1 MLTDAPLMMQ
11 DFWRDQQASP
21 ERIKCVLRIAL
32 ASVITLVCILVWQ
45 MLYLPLCLYILFF
58 VAHESPAICF
68 RFNMLMLVTGTVVI
82 AISLLVIGFSGNDP
96 MARVLSVAAIGFVCG
111 LGIQACAIPFL
122 FVGGGFVYVTVIAM
136 WELHVPADT
145 LVKNSLWFIA
155 TLSVSLG
162 SSLAVEYLFGARNPA
177 ADLRK
182 QIAMRY
188 RALEKLFSLY
198 AEGGVTSEWPQAVSQ
213 VTRFAAA
220 GPREVEVLYESLVA
234 RNLDPG
240 DLRIGTKVRMTLGL
254 QLLDLSAAFAAQT
267 PETFDPELRGR
278 CAAIAAHCGALADLK
293 TTVPSEE
300 ELKLRPGSPST
311 LLDRIE
317 ETLHELLVMP
327 RNMPSLPNK
336 ELAALPARRIEF
348 INKAAL
354 TNKDSVAFALKLS
367 LCATLCYIFYFAVDW
382 PGISTCCGTVLIVGL
397 TNSGAMKQK
406 FLYRF
411 IGSALGGAL
420 GLVVESFLLPN
431 IDSLT
436 GVVLIVVAV
445 VLVTGYVAQGR
456 RFSYIGM
463 QMCFSFY
470 LVAITGS
477 HAPTE
482 LAPARDRLIGIL
494 IALFVMWVVFDQLWP
509 VRTVTVM
516 RQALASALRD
526 ASGLFQLC
534 KDGRRYSALL
544 RRADILREEF
554 GKKIANLQTLNDTV
568 KYEFGK
574 DRELFVRQSETIL
587 RASLAAVALFWNEL
601 VVLNTPEGDDFFRDP
616 ELIAMRQAIAE
627 HLEAMASIVAG
638 SLPVPVVSP
647 TLSVSPKLVGSPRFR
662 EYVQNALSRLG
673 EVNNVINEL
682 DLQARG
688 LEAKSGVTPLAD
700 ANCGAGRAW

>member
-1 MLTDAPLMMQ
+1 MIR

-21 ERIKCVLRIAL
+21 ERIKCALRIVL

-45 MLYLPLCLYILFF
+45 MMYLPLCLYILFF

-68 RFNMLMLVTGTVVI
+68 KFNMAMLVTGTI
-82 AISLLVIGFSGNDP
+82 AVAASLIVIGLTDNDP
-96 MARVLSVAAIGFVCG
+96 MARVLSIAGIGFVCG
-111 LGIQACAIPFL
+111 MGIQACVIPFL
-122 FVGGGFVYVTVIAM
+122 FVGGGFVFVTLIAM
-136 WELHVPADT
+136 WELHAPADT

-188 RALEKLFSLY
+188 RALQKLFSLY
-198 AEGGVTSEWPQAVSQ
+198 AEGAVTGEWSQAVSQ
-213 VTRFAAA
+213 VARFAAA
-220 GPREVEVLYESLVA
+220 GPREIQQLYESLVA

-254 QLLDLSAAFAAQT
+254 QLLDLSAAFAAQNPQT
-267 PETFDPELRGR
+267 VDPELRGR
-278 CAAIAAHCGALADLK
+278 CAAIAAHCGALADLETK
-293 TTVPSEE
+293 VQSEG

-327 RNMPSLPNK
+327 RNRPSLPNK
-336 ELAALPARRIEF
+336 ELAALPARKTEF

-354 TNKDSVAFALKLS
+354 TNKDSVAFAFKLS

-406 FLYRF
+406 FVYRF
-411 IGSALGGAL
+411 IGSVLGGAL
-420 GLVVESFLLPN
+420 GLAVESLLLPN

-436 GVVLIVVAV
+436 GVVLIVASV
-445 VLVTGYVAQGR
+445 VFVTGYVAQGR

-470 LVAITGS
+470 LVAITGY
-477 HAPTE
+477 HAPTQ

-509 VRTVTVM
+509 VRSVTVM
-516 RQALASALRD
+516 REALASALRD
-526 ASGLFQLC
+526 VSGLFQLC
-534 KDGRRYSALL
+534 KDGRRHGALL
-544 RRADILREEF
+544 HRADILREEF
-554 GKKIANLQTLNDTV
+554 GKKIVNLQTLNDTV

-574 DRELFVRQSETIL
+574 DRELYVRQSETIL

-601 VVLNTPEGDDFFRDP
+601 VVLNTPEDDDFFRDP
-616 ELIAMRQAIAE
+616 ELIAMRQTIAE
-627 HLEAMASIVAG
+627 HLEAMANALVR
-638 SLPVPVVSP
+638 SLPVPVVSA
-647 TLSVSPKLVGSPRFR
+647 TLFVGTELVGSPQFG
-662 EYVQNALSRLG
+662 EYVRNALSRLG

-688 LEAKSGVTPLAD
+688 LEVKGGVIPLAD
-700 ANCGAGRAW
+700 ANSGAGRA

>member
-1 MLTDAPLMMQ
+1 MIRE
-11 DFWRDQQASP
+11 FWRDQQPSP
-21 ERIKCVLRIAL
+21 ERIKCVLRIVL

-45 MLYLPLCLYILFF
+45 MMYLPLCLYILFF

-68 RFNMLMLVTGTVVI
+68 KFNMAMLVTGAIAV
-82 AISLLVIGFSGNDP
+82 AISLVLIGLTGNDP
-96 MARVLSVAAIGFVCG
+96 MARVLGIAAIGFVCG

-122 FVGGGFVYVTVIAM
+122 FVGGGFVFVTLIAL
-136 WELHVPADT
+136 WELHLPADT
-145 LVKNSLWFIA
+145 LVKDSLWFIA

-162 SSLAVEYLFGARNPA
+162 SSLAVEYLFGVRDPA

-188 RALEKLFSLY
+188 RALQKLFNLY
-198 AEGGVTSEWPQAVSQ
+198 AEGAMTSEWPQAVSQ
-213 VTRFAAA
+213 VARFAAA

-240 DLRIGTKVRMTLGL
+240 DLRIGTKVRITLGL
-254 QLLDLSAAFAAQT
+254 QLLDLSAAFAAQN
-267 PETFDPELRGR
+267 PETVDPELRGR
-278 CAAIAAHCGALADLK
+278 CAAIAAHCGALADLG

-327 RNMPSLPNK
+327 RNRPSLANK
-336 ELAALPARRIEF
+336 ELAALPARKIEF

-354 TNKDSVAFALKLS
+354 TNKESVAFALKLS

-406 FLYRF
+406 FVYRF

-420 GLVVESFLLPN
+420 GLAVESLLLPN

-436 GVVLIVVAV
+436 GVVLIVASV
-445 VLVTGYVAQGR
+445 VLVTAYVAQGR

-470 LVAITGS
+470 LVAITGA
-477 HAPTE
+477 HAPTA

-509 VRTVTVM
+509 VRSVTVM
-516 RQALASALRD
+516 REALASALRD
-526 ASGLFQLC
+526 TSGLFQLC
-534 KDGRRYSALL
+534 KDGRRYGALL
-544 RRADILREEF
+544 HRADILREDF
-554 GKKIANLQTLNDTV
+554 GKTIANLQTLNDTV

-574 DRELFVRQSETIL
+574 DRELYVRQSETML

-601 VVLNTPEGDDFFRDP
+601 VVLNTPEDDDFFRDP
-616 ELIAMRQAIAE
+616 ELIQMRQTIAE
-627 HLEAMASIVAG
+627 RLEALANALVR
-638 SLPVPVVSP
+638 SLPVPVGSP
-647 TLSVSPKLVGSPRFR
+647 TLSVRPELVGSPRFG
-662 EYVQNALSRLG
+662 EYVRHALLRLE
-673 EVNNVINEL
+673 EVSNVINEL
-682 DLQARG
+682 DLQVRG
-688 LEAKSGVTPLAD
+688 LEVKSGVIPLAD
-700 ANCGAGRAW
+700 TNS

>member
-1 MLTDAPLMMQ
+1 MNTDVPLLIRA
-11 DFWRDQQASP
+11 FWRDQQPSP
-21 ERIKCVLRIAL
+21 DRIKCVLRIVL

-45 MLYLPLCLYILFF
+45 MMYLPLCLYILFF

-68 RFNMLMLVTGTVVI
+68 KFNMLMLVTGTI
-82 AISLLVIGFSGNDP
+82 AVTISLVLIGLTDNDP
-96 MARVLSVAAIGFVCG
+96 MARVLSIAAIGFVCG
-111 LGIQACAIPFL
+111 MGIQACVIPFL
-122 FVGGGFVYVTVIAM
+122 FVGGGFVFVTLIAM
-136 WELHVPADT
+136 WELHAPADT

-188 RALEKLFSLY
+188 RALQKLFSLY
-198 AEGGVTSEWPQAVSQ
+198 ADGDVTSEWSQAASQ
-213 VTRFAAA
+213 VARFAAA
-220 GPREVEVLYESLVA
+220 GPREILALYETVVA

-254 QLLDLSAAFAAQT
+254 QLLDLSAAFAAQNPQT
-267 PETFDPELRGR
+267 VDPELRGR
-278 CAAIAAHCGALADLK
+278 CAVIAAHCGALADLK
-293 TTVPSEE
+293 TTVQSEE
-300 ELKLRPGSPST
+300 ELKLRPGSSST
-311 LLDRIE
+311 LLDRVE
-317 ETLHELLVMP
+317 ETLHEILVMP
-327 RNMPSLPNK
+327 HNMPSLPNK
-336 ELAALPARRIEF
+336 ELAALPARKIEF

-406 FLYRF
+406 FAYRF

-420 GLVVESFLLPN
+420 GLAVESLLLPN

-436 GVVLIVVAV
+436 GVVLIVASV
-445 VLVTGYVAQGR
+445 VFVTGYIAQGR

-470 LVAITGS
+470 LVAITGY
-477 HAPTE
+477 HAPTQ

-526 ASGLFQLC
+526 VSELFQLC
-534 KDGRRYSALL
+534 KEGRRYGVLL
-544 RRADILREEF
+544 RRADILREDF

-574 DRELFVRQSETIL
+574 DRELYFRQSETML
-587 RASLAAVALFWNEL
+587 RASLAAVALFWNEI
-601 VVLNTPEGDDFFRDP
+601 VVLNTPEDDDFFRDP
-616 ELIAMRQAIAE
+616 ELIEMRRTMAE
-627 HLEAMASIVAG
+627 HLEAMANAVVR
-638 SLPVPVVSP
+638 SLPIPVVSP
-647 TLSVSPKLVGSPRFR
+647 TLFVSPELVGSPRFG
-662 EYVQNALSRLG
+662 EYVRHALSRLG

-682 DLQARG
+682 DLQA
-688 LEAKSGVTPLAD
+688 
-700 ANCGAGRAW
+700 

>member
-1 MLTDAPLMMQ
+1 MITDAPLMIR
-11 DFWRDQQASP
+11 DFWRDQQPSP
-21 ERIKCVLRIAL
+21 ERIKCVLRIVL

-45 MLYLPLCLYILFF
+45 MMYLPLCLYILFF

-68 RFNMLMLVTGTVVI
+68 KFNMLMLVTGTITV
-82 AISLLVIGFSGNDP
+82 ATSLAVIGLTDNDP
-96 MARVLSVAAIGFVCG
+96 MARVLSVAAIGFICG
-111 LGIQACAIPFL
+111 LGIEACVIPFL
-122 FVGGGFVYVTVIAM
+122 FVGGGFVFVTLIAM
-136 WELHVPADT
+136 WELHAPADT
-145 LVKNSLWFIA
+145 LVKSSLWFIA

-162 SSLAVEYLFGARNPA
+162 SSLAVEYLFGVRDPA

-182 QIAMRY
+182 QIAIRY
-188 RALEKLFSLY
+188 RALQKLFSFY
-198 AEGGVTSEWPQAVSQ
+198 AEGAVTSEWAQAVSQ
-213 VTRFAAA
+213 VARFAAA
-220 GPREVEVLYESLVA
+220 GPREILALYETVVA

-254 QLLDLSAAFAAQT
+254 QLLDLSAAFAAQN
-267 PETFDPELRGR
+267 PESVDSELRGR

-293 TTVPSEE
+293 TTVPSEG

-317 ETLHELLVMP
+317 ETLHGLLVMP
-327 RNMPSLPNK
+327 GNRPSLANK
-336 ELAALPARRIEF
+336 ELAALPARKIEF

-406 FLYRF
+406 FVYRF

-420 GLVVESFLLPN
+420 GLAVESLLLPN

-436 GVVLIVVAV
+436 GVVLIVAAV
-445 VLVTGYVAQGR
+445 VFVTGYVAQGR

-509 VRTVTVM
+509 VRSVTVM
-516 RQALASALRD
+516 REALASALRD
-526 ASGLFQLC
+526 VSGLFQLC
-534 KDGRRYSALL
+534 KDGRRHGVLL
-544 RRADILREEF
+544 HRADILREEF
-554 GKKIANLQTLNDTV
+554 GKKIANLQALNDTV

-574 DRELFVRQSETIL
+574 DRELYVRQSETIL
-587 RASLAAVALFWNEL
+587 RASLAAVSLFWNEL
-601 VVLNTPEGDDFFRDP
+601 VVLNTPEDDDFFRDP
-616 ELIAMRQAIAE
+616 ELIAMRQTIAE
-627 HLEAMASIVAG
+627 HLEAMASTVVR

-647 TLSVSPKLVGSPRFR
+647 ALCVRPELVGSPRFG
-662 EYVQNALSRLG
+662 EYLRNSLSRLG

-682 DLQARG
+682 DLEARG
-688 LEAKSGVTPLAD
+688 LEVRNGAIPLAD
-700 ANCGAGRAW
+700 ANS

>member
-1 MLTDAPLMMQ
+1 MITDAPLLIRE
-11 DFWRDQQASP
+11 FWRDQQASP
-21 ERIKCVLRIAL
+21 ERIKCVLRIVL

-45 MLYLPLCLYILFF
+45 MMYLPLCLYILFF
-58 VAHESPAICF
+58 VAHESPSVCF
-68 RFNMLMLVTGTVVI
+68 RFNLLMLATGTTVV
-82 AISLLVIGFSGNDP
+82 AISLVLIGLTGNDP
-96 MARVLSVAAIGFVCG
+96 MARVLGIAVIGFVCG

-122 FVGGGFVYVTVIAM
+122 FVGGGFVFVTLIGM
-136 WELHVPADT
+136 WELHLPPDT
-145 LVKNSLWFIA
+145 LVKDSLWFIA

-162 SSLAVEYLFGARNPA
+162 SSLAVEYLFGVRNPA

-188 RALEKLFSLY
+188 RALQKLFSLY
-198 AEGGVTSEWPQAVSQ
+198 AEGAVTSEWPQAVSQ
-213 VTRFAAA
+213 VARFAAA
-220 GPREVEVLYESLVA
+220 GPREMLTLYEAVVA

-240 DLRIGTKVRMTLGL
+240 DLQIGTKVRMTLGM
-254 QLLDLSAAFAAQT
+254 QLLDRSAAFAAQT

-293 TTVPSEE
+293 TTVPGEE
-300 ELKLRPGSPST
+300 ELKLRTGSPST
-311 LLDRIE
+311 LLDRVE
-317 ETLHELLVMP
+317 ETLHEMLVMP
-327 RNMPSLPNK
+327 RKRPSLPNK
-336 ELAALPARRIEF
+336 ELVALPARKTEF
-348 INKAAL
+348 IHKEAL
-354 TNKDSVAFALKLS
+354 TSKDSVAFALKLS

-382 PGISTCCGTVLIVGL
+382 PGISTCCGTVFIVGL

-420 GLVVESFLLPN
+420 GLVVESLLLPN

-445 VLVTGYVAQGR
+445 VFVTGYVAQGR

-477 HAPTE
+477 YAPTE

-494 IALFVMWVVFDQLWP
+494 IALFVMWFVFDQLWP

-516 RQALASALRD
+516 REALASASRD
-526 ASGLFQLC
+526 VSGLFQLC
-534 KDGRRYSALL
+534 KDGRRYGALL

-574 DRELFVRQSETIL
+574 DRELHMRQGDTVL

-601 VVLNTPEGDDFFRDP
+601 VVLNTPEDDDFFRDP
-616 ELIAMRQAIAE
+616 ELIAMRQTMAE
-627 HLEAMASIVAG
+627 HLEAMASTVVR
-638 SLPVPVVSP
+638 SLPVSVVSP
-647 TLSVSPKLVGSPRFR
+647 TLSVSPELVGSPRFG
-662 EYVQNALSRLG
+662 EYVRNALSRLG
-673 EVNNVINEL
+673 EVSNVINEL

-688 LEAKSGVTPLAD
+688 VEVRDGVIPLAD
-700 ANCGAGRAW
+700 ANS

>member
-1 MLTDAPLMMQ
+1 MITDAPLMMR

-21 ERIKCVLRIAL
+21 ERIKCVLRIVL
-32 ASVITLVCILVWQ
+32 ASVITLVCMLVWQ
-45 MLYLPLCLYILFF
+45 MPYLPLCLYILFF

-68 RFNMLMLVTGTVVI
+68 RFNMAMLLTGTIAVATSLVVI
-82 AISLLVIGFSGNDP
+82 GLTDNDP
-96 MARVLSVAAIGFVCG
+96 MARVLSIAAIGFVCG

-122 FVGGGFVYVTVIAM
+122 FVGLGFVFVTLIAM
-136 WELHVPADT
+136 WELHLPADT

-155 TLSVSLG
+155 SLSVALG
-162 SSLAVEYLFGARNPA
+162 SSLAVEYLFGVRDPA

-188 RALEKLFSLY
+188 RALQKLFSFY
-198 AEGGVTSEWPQAVSQ
+198 ADGAVTSEWPQAVSQ
-213 VTRFAAA
+213 VARFAAA
-220 GPREVEVLYESLVA
+220 GPREMLTLYEAVVA

-240 DLRIGTKVRMTLGL
+240 DLQIGTKIRMTLGV
-254 QLLDLSAAFAAQT
+254 QLLDLSAAFAAQNPGT
-267 PETFDPELRGR
+267 VDPELRGR
-278 CAAIAAHCGALADLK
+278 CAAIAAHCGALADLR

-300 ELKLRPGSPST
+300 ELKLRPGTPSS

-317 ETLHELLVMP
+317 ETLHQILVMP
-327 RNMPSLPNK
+327 RGRPSLTNK
-336 ELAALPARRIEF
+336 ELAALPARKVRLIQKE
-348 INKAAL
+348 AL
-354 TNKDSVAFALKLS
+354 TKKDSVAFALKLS

-411 IGSALGGAL
+411 IGSAMGGAL
-420 GLVVESFLLPN
+420 GLAVESLLLPN
-431 IDSLT
+431 IDSLS

-445 VLVTGYVAQGR
+445 VFVTGYVAQGR

-477 HAPTE
+477 HAPTQ

-516 RQALASALRD
+516 REALASALRD
-526 ASGLFQLC
+526 VRSLFRLC
-534 KDGRRYSALL
+534 KDGRRHGALL
-544 RRADILREEF
+544 RRAEILREEF

-574 DRELFVRQSETIL
+574 DRELHLRQSETML

-601 VVLNTPEGDDFFRDP
+601 VVLNTPEDDDFFKDP
-616 ELIAMRQAIAE
+616 ELIAMRQTIAE
-627 HLEAMASIVAG
+627 HLEAMASAVVR

-647 TLSVSPKLVGSPRFR
+647 AAFVSPELDGNLLFG
-662 EYVQNALSRLG
+662 EYVRNALSRLG
-673 EVNNVINEL
+673 EVNDVINEL
-682 DLQARG
+682 DLQASG
-688 LEAKSGVTPLAD
+688 LEARDGVIPLAD
-700 ANCGAGRAW
+700 AIS

>member
-1 MLTDAPLMMQ
+1 MITDVPLMIRA
-11 DFWRDQQASP
+11 FWRDQQSSP
-21 ERIKCVLRIAL
+21 ERIKRVLRIVL

-45 MLYLPLCLYILFF
+45 MMYLPLCLYILFF

-68 RFNMLMLVTGTVVI
+68 KFNMAMLVTGTI
-82 AISLLVIGFSGNDP
+82 AVATSLVVIGFTDNDP
-96 MARVLSVAAIGFVCG
+96 MARVLSIAAVGFVCG
-111 LGIQACAIPFL
+111 MGIQACVIPFL
-122 FVGGGFVYVTVIAM
+122 FVGGGFVFVTLIAM
-136 WELHVPADT
+136 WELHAPADT

-155 TLSVSLG
+155 SLSVALG

-198 AEGGVTSEWPQAVSQ
+198 AEGAVTSEWSQAVSQ
-213 VTRFAAA
+213 VARFAAA
-220 GPREVEVLYESLVA
+220 GPREILALYEAVVA

-240 DLRIGTKVRMTLGL
+240 DLRIGTKIRMTLGL
-254 QLLDLSAAFAAQT
+254 QLLDLSAAFAAQN
-267 PETFDPELRGR
+267 PETVDPELRGR
-278 CAAIAAHCGALADLK
+278 CAAIAAHCGALADLE
-293 TTVPSEE
+293 TTVPSKQD
-300 ELKLRPGSPST
+300 LKLRPGSPST

-327 RNMPSLPNK
+327 GNRPSLANK
-336 ELAALPARRIEF
+336 ELAALPARKMEF
-348 INKAAL
+348 INKATL

-406 FLYRF
+406 FVYRF

-420 GLVVESFLLPN
+420 GLAVESFLLPN

-436 GVVLIVVAV
+436 GVVLIVASV
-445 VLVTGYVAQGR
+445 VLVTAYVAQGR

-470 LVAITGS
+470 LVAITGA
-477 HAPTE
+477 HAPTA

-509 VRTVTVM
+509 VRSVTVM
-516 RQALASALRD
+516 REALASALRD
-526 ASGLFQLC
+526 ASGLFRLC
-534 KDGRRYSALL
+534 KDGRRYRALL
-544 RRADILREEF
+544 HRADILREDF
-554 GKKIANLQTLNDTV
+554 GKTIANLQTLNDTM

-574 DRELFVRQSETIL
+574 DRELYVRQSETML

-601 VVLNTPEGDDFFRDP
+601 VVLNTPEDDDFFRDP
-616 ELIAMRQAIAE
+616 ELIEMRQIIAE
-627 HLEAMASIVAG
+627 HLEVMANALVR
-638 SLPVPVVSP
+638 SLPVPVASP
-647 TLSVSPKLVGSPRFR
+647 TLSVRPELVGSPRFG
-662 EYVQNALSRLG
+662 EYVRNALSRLE
-673 EVNNVINEL
+673 EVSNVINEL
-682 DLQARG
+682 DLQVRG
-688 LEAKSGVTPLAD
+688 LEVQSGVTPLAD
-700 ANCGAGRAW
+700 AKS